1 MTKIYYFF
9 IFAVVALI
17 IGLFAYNVVT
27 YFYNVQKSDNLA
39 IPVVKLYNETGGR
52 SSAVHI
58 GRGYFLTV
66 SHAFSDDQ
74 EVLGLETN
82 KGDSISADVIW
93 NSKSYDIA
101 LLHSELYQNV
111 KIDYYEI
118 DCSRLKVGD
127 KLSFIGNPTHV
138 DFAKSWGRVST
149 EKTQDVNIWRS
160 VLVVNGS
167 IIPGMSG
174 GAAIDDRNR
183 LRGINVG
190 LLTHQTGN
198 SMMGPIRTFTNFSY
212 IVPSDDI
219 CFLIGRS

>member
-1 MTKIYYFF
+1 MRKIYYFLY
-9 IFAVVALI
+9 FAVVALI
-17 IGLFAYNVVT
+17 MGLLT
-27 YFYNVQKSDNLA
+27 YISITHVYNVQQSDDLA

-58 GRGYFLTV
+58 GQGYFLTV

-82 KGDSISADVIW
+82 KGDTISADVIW
-93 NSKSYDIA
+93 DSRSYDIA

-118 DCSRLKVGD
+118 DCSRLEVGD

-149 EKTQDVNIWRS
+149 EKTQDVSIWRS
-160 VLVVNGS
+160 VLVVNGA

-174 GAAIDDRNR
+174 GAAIDGKNR

-219 CFLIGRS
+219 CFLMGRP